1 MNTREQR
8 KWAGMARVKYFKVSH
23 GYSCEEMLHAAA
35 DHLFAADLL
44 YQSGVRCLDSA
55 GYLAHLSV
63 ELILKAVLLD
73 LEGQFPG
80 THDIEELYGRTV
92 TLDSDFRL
100 DHPSESVLEA
110 LNKYQNLRYP
120 QPRNMPGVAAGDRE
134 ALSRLVDQIKA
145 RMPGTL
151 VEMLTRPS
159 EVFKSGRNIITRKD

>member
-1 MNTREQR
+1 
-8 KWAGMARVKYFKVSH
+8 MARVKYFKAAQ
-23 GYSCEEMLHAAA
+23 GYSCEELLHAAA

-55 GYLAHLSV
+55 GYLAHLGV

-92 TLDSDFRL
+92 THDSGFRL

-110 LNKYQNLRYP
+110 LNKYRNLRYP

-134 ALSRLVDQIKA
+134 AVNRLVHQIKA
-145 RMPGTL
+145 RMPDAL
-151 VEMLTRPS
+151 VEMLTGPS
-159 EVFKSGRNIITRKD
+159 ETVKSGRSIITRKDRRDNT